1 MSNYSAQT
9 ATETEHDSDSGA
21 HTAVRGG
28 RVSPPYTLA
37 LRLLAWS
44 ASSSFAIAERWTSS
58 GPSAK
63 RKALVRTYLEK
74 QKEQGW
80 QELSER
86 NMMLS
91 HQSSDFKPK
100 LLILEVWPRQ

>member
-9 ATETEHDSDSGA
+9 ATETECDSNSGA
-21 HTAVRGG
+21 HAVVRGE
-28 RVSPPYTLA
+28 RVLPPYTLA

-44 ASSSFAIAERWTSS
+44 ASSNFAIAERWTSS

-63 RKALVRTYLEK
+63 RKVLVRTYLEK